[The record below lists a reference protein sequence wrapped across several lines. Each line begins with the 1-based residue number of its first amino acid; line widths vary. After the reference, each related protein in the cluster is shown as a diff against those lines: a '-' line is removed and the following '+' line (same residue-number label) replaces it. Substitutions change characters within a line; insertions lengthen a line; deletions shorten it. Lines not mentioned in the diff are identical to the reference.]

1 MHLDHYLIRA
11 KRYYQKRGLIETL
24 RHAILVVIRNCF
36 QKEFI
41 LFTAELPQLGG
52 REIVVP
58 EGIVIVCRKKES
70 EISEPEY
77 EALLA
82 NGGKSIVAKQIK
94 ERFSKGA
101 QIWLMKQEGY
111 LVGFVWSIGEK
122 PVKPY
127 FFPLTASDVHLFDNE
142 IFSDYR
148 GKGSNPILIDYVL
161 RELQK
166 KGFLRAYIETAA
178 WNKTEVQSLTK
189 TAFQRLA
196 VARRFSFFGKQIAV
210 WSEKIG

>member
-1 MHLDHYLIRA
+1 MRLDHYLFRA
-11 KRYYQKRGLIETL
+11 KRYYQKRGLIKTL
-24 RHAILVVIRNCF
+24 RHTIFVGLRNCF

-41 LFTAELPQLGG
+41 LFTAELPQLEG

-58 EGIVIVCRKKES
+58 QGAVIVCREKEC

-77 EALLA
+77 EVLLA

-94 ERFSKGA
+94 ERFGKGA
-101 QIWLMKQEGY
+101 QIWLLKQESY

-142 IFSDYR
+142 IFSDYK
-148 GKGSNPILIDYVL
+148 GKGNNPFLIDYVL
-161 RELQK
+161 GELRK
-166 KGFLRAYIETAA
+166 KGFLRAYIETQT
-178 WNKTEVQSLTK
+178 WNKAEIKSLAK
-189 TAFQRLA
+189 TAFQQLA
-196 VARRFSFFGKQIAV
+196 VARKFSFFGKKIAV
-210 WSEKIG
+210 WSEKVG